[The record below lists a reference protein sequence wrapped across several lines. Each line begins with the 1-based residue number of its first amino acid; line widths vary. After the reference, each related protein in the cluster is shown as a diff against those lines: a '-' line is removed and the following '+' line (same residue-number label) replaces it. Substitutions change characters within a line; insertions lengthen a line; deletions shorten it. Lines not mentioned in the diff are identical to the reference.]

1 MAVADGIYKVLSE
14 LRQRYPDLNIRVLN
28 DTSTFIR
35 DSVANVSNA
44 AILGACLAGLVLF
57 FFLHNIRATLVAAV
71 VMPISILATLI
82 LAYWGKMTLN
92 SISLGGLALGV
103 GMLVDNTV
111 VVIDNISRKLENPEL
126 LPAEAA
132 LEGTQEMT
140 SAITASTPSPPSV
153 SFFPLVYLTGQTG
166 IVFSQLSYM
175 VIFSLL
181 CSLLVAVTP
190 HAHAERAVLPKQQ

>member
-1 MAVADGIYKVLSE
+1 
-14 LRQRYPDLNIRVLN
+14 RYPDLNIRILN

-35 DSVANVSNA
+35 DSVASVSNA
-44 AILGACLAGLVLF
+44 AVLGACLAGLVLF
-57 FFLHNIRATLVAAV
+57 FFLHNIRATMIAGV

-111 VVIDNISRKLENPEL
+111 VVIDNISRKLEDPEL

-132 LEGTQEMT
+132 LTGTKEIT
-140 SAITASTPSPPSV
+140 SAISASTLTTV
-153 SFFPLVYLTGQTG
+153 CVFFPLVYLTGQTG

-181 CSLLVAVTP
+181 SSFLWAVTLTP
-190 HAHAERAVLPKQQ
+190 ML